1 MTSASWQRQPRG
13 WPRRRTGCPR
23 ACARAC
29 PGACGRLYLRPSH
42 GCRNRG
48 RSPQNPSDHPAPGAG
63 SAGRGP
69 TRRRSTSQRREP
81 GGQVGEHQDLWAVT
95 PRPAQRQHRCR
106 WQRPGYQ
113 RSKRGRSV
121 PSRARVRVCNSR
133 CVQHPV
139 EVGEEVLLDPRG
151 GVRRV
156 EPADAQH
163 RGLEGVEALL
173 GDPGGQLGAHAEV
186 DVRLVGDD
194 GAAGT
199 AYRLQH
205 RAHVERRE
213 RAQVDDLQRLAL
225 ARRRPRPPS
234 SRSSPSARRPA
245 R

>member
-1 MTSASWQRQPRG
+1 MSGWRDGGPVTVSHGQPASQPKLPHRWMTSASWQRQPRG

-81 GGQVGEHQDLWAVT
+81 GGQVGEHQDLWGGHA
-95 PRPAQRQHRCR
+95 AACSASASLSLAKA
-106 WQRPGYQ
+106 GIQ

-133 CVQHPV
+133 CA
-139 EVGEEVLLDPRG
+139 PRG
-151 GVRRV
+151 V
-156 EPADAQH
+156 H
-163 RGLEGVEALL
+163 CIC
-173 GDPGGQLGAHAEV
+173 
-186 DVRLVGDD
+186 
-194 GAAGT
+194 
-199 AYRLQH
+199 
-205 RAHVERRE
+205 
-213 RAQVDDLQRLAL
+213 
-225 ARRRPRPPS
+225 
-234 SRSSPSARRPA
+234 
-245 R
+245 